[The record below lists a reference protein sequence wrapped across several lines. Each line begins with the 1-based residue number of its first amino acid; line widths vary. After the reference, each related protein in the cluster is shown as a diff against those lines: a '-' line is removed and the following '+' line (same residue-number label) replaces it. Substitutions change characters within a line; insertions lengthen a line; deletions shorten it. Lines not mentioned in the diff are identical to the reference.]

1 MTASKLIHSLF
12 SVDIFGQWSLLQSFA
27 QDFIQGF
34 DWVKKIRL
42 KMGKPLILSAIFMA
56 ASQRRKRKAGMSQKV
71 QLAGLTCND
80 QTCSCTLLPN

>member
-12 SVDIFGQWSLLQSFA
+12 SVDIFGQWSLVQSFA

-56 ASQRRKRKAGMSQKV
+56 ASQRRKRKAGMSQKSAV
-71 QLAGLTCND
+71 CLTCND